1 MKIGRRDPSKSNN
14 YRREAN
20 SSLMQTRDKVRK
32 VTRKIPH
39 AFTAGKVRFSK
50 LQANNRVSERT
61 SLLFTQK
68 IKTPNS

>member
-14 YRREAN
+14 YHQDTK
-20 SSLMQTRDKVRK
+20 SSLMQTRDKVGK

-50 LQANNRVSERT
+50 LQAHNKVSEKT
-61 SLLFTQK
+61 SH
-68 IKTPNS
+68 